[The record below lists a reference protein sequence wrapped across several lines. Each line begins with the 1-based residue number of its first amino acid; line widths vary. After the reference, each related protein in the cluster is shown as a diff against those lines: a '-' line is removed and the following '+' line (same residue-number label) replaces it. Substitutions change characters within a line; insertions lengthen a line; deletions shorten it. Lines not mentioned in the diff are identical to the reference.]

1 MGKSGGGGGGS
12 VTWCF
17 AFDVFILLDKYW
29 DLVKKFVSVIINFFQ
44 QLVIGDPQ
52 MTYSPSFKVVADL
65 QSLTYNIGATKKTL
79 QGFAGEIINFT
90 DKPTSYDFLADKI
103 YQDFV

>member
-1 MGKSGGGGGGS
+1 
-12 VTWCF
+12 
-17 AFDVFILLDKYW
+17 
-29 DLVKKFVSVIINFFQ
+29 
-44 QLVIGDPQ
+44 

-103 YQDFV
+103 YHDFV